1 MTLVSRLSKVRT
13 QQGLFTM
20 KWAALGPVVLAVAS
34 LGLWLFSIN
43 GTDLTR
49 MNDLGLVSVLSPWV
63 YIAFVGL
70 TLSFCFTLAQRQP
83 SETLLALFVVLLVFM
98 LYGMTP
104 LIEAISR
111 FGSAWKHVGV
121 IDLIVR
127 TGSVNPE
134 IDAYNNWPGFFI
146 LGALFTK
153 AAGLTNA
160 IPFLVWAPV
169 FFNLIYLLPLRA
181 IMLSMTGD
189 HRLIWLGLW
198 FFNLANWVGQDY
210 FAPQAFGYFLYLVI
224 LAVLLTWF
232 VIPGQP
238 SLLVKL
244 AQGRSILV
252 RPARFLQSWLGRA
265 DQTAAP
271 IHPLARTVL
280 LLIVVDA
287 FLVIVASHQ
296 LTPFALLA
304 GAAVLV
310 LFNRLSVRGLPLI
323 MGLILAMWIT
333 YMTVAYLSGHLSSML
348 SFFGQ
353 LDETVG
359 ANLTSRLHGS
369 PQHMLITRLRLL
381 TTLSLWGLAFFGGLR
396 RFIVRRLD
404 LNHALL
410 AVAPFPLIALQ
421 SYGGELLM
429 RIYLFGLPL
438 MAAFAAALFF
448 PVKNQRPAWRT
459 GLLVGLASITWLVLF
474 IFVRFGNE
482 RMDYFTSQEYQAVE
496 YVYQNAPDGSLLV
509 ASSTNMPFRYKDYEL
524 YKHVF
529 LEKMVL
535 AQDTAAIVAEIERR
549 ANPETY
555 LILTRSQAAYL
566 EMFYDFPR
574 DGWERLKAELLATGK
589 FNVVFSNPD
598 AVVYKLIR

>member
-1 MTLVSRLSKVRT
+1 M
-13 QQGLFTM
+13 QGLSTM

-34 LGLWLFSIN
+34 LGLWLFSIH

-49 MNDLGLVSVLSPWV
+49 MNDRGLVSVLSP
-63 YIAFVGL
+63 VGL
-70 TLSFCFTLAQRQP
+70 HSLCRAHPQLLFRLAQRQP

-104 LIEAISR
+104 LIEDISR

-189 HRLIWLGLW
+189 RRLIWLGLW

-238 SLLVKL
+238 SLLLKL

-280 LLIVVDA
+280 LLIVVDV
-287 FLVIVASHQ
+287 FLV
-296 LTPFALLA
+296 
-304 GAAVLV
+304 
-310 LFNRLSVRGLPLI
+310 
-323 MGLILAMWIT
+323 
-333 YMTVAYLSGHLSSML
+333 
-348 SFFGQ
+348 
-353 LDETVG
+353 
-359 ANLTSRLHGS
+359 
-369 PQHMLITRLRLL
+369 
-381 TTLSLWGLAFFGGLR
+381 
-396 RFIVRRLD
+396 
-404 LNHALL
+404 
-410 AVAPFPLIALQ
+410 
-421 SYGGELLM
+421 
-429 RIYLFGLPL
+429 
-438 MAAFAAALFF
+438 
-448 PVKNQRPAWRT
+448 
-459 GLLVGLASITWLVLF
+459 
-474 IFVRFGNE
+474 
-482 RMDYFTSQEYQAVE
+482 
-496 YVYQNAPDGSLLV
+496 LV
-509 ASSTNMPFRYKDYEL
+509 ASTSDSSPCRQAQLSWCSSTGS
-524 YKHVF
+524 VC
-529 LEKMVL
+529 
-535 AQDTAAIVAEIERR
+535 AACR
-549 ANPETY
+549 
-555 LILTRSQAAYL
+555 
-566 EMFYDFPR
+566 
-574 DGWERLKAELLATGK
+574 
-589 FNVVFSNPD
+589 
-598 AVVYKLIR
+598 